1 MRNLYLVR
9 HGQTDGN
16 KKQLWIGARTQYK
29 LNQEGRT
36 EAMWAGAKL
45 RELELDSEYIYAS
58 PVERAFETAKIIQS
72 KISLPIIPIPD
83 LSEMFFGDLEGVDE
97 ETFKRDFSFAYEKWL
112 MTSVDF
118 TPPNGESG
126 RRFLERAVRII
137 QTLAVENETG
147 DAIIVTHSGVIRL
160 FLAYINGV
168 DLNVG
173 YKNLDVEDVQT
184 GTITKILMHDGRYAF
199 VENIVPD

>member
-16 KKQLWIGARTQYK
+16 QKKLWIGARTQYK
-29 LNQEGRT
+29 LNQDGRH

-72 KISLPIIPIPD
+72 KVSLPIIPIPD

-97 ETFKRDFSFAYEKWL
+97 LQFKTDFPFAYEEWL
-112 MTSVDF
+112 MSSVNF

-126 RRFLERAVRII
+126 RRFLERAVRVI

-147 DAIIVTHSGVIRL
+147 DAIIVTHAGIIKL
-160 FLAYINGV
+160 FLAYIMGANL
-168 DLNVG
+168 DVG
-173 YKNLDVEDVQT
+173 YKDLKVPEAST
-184 GTITKILMHDGRYAF
+184 GSITKILMHDGKYAF
-199 VENIVPD
+199 VENIEQL